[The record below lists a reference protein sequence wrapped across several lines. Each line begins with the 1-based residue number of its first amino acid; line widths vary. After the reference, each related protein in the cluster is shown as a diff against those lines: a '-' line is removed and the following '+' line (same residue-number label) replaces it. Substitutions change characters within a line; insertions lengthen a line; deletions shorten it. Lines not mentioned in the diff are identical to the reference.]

1 MTKNSPDTTVITGFH
16 VIEET
21 VRAVAEKE
29 AGKKSGGNACRPGIR
44 IFFSK
49 EGPRVRKIL
58 ALAEKNGI
66 PCVKTDAGTL
76 NSMVS
81 SLPQELKDHRGIVCS
96 LESVSG
102 KNGLPDGARPFNIQ
116 MSLDSLM
123 DSVKT
128 LDSCLVLVLDS
139 VTDPHNL
146 GAVLRSADQ
155 FQASALIVPESRSAK
170 DSGEENGV
178 VARAS
183 AGASA
188 WIPLVRTS
196 NLVRAVER
204 FKQAGFWVYGAEA
217 GGQSVADVKLPD
229 KTVFIMGSEGS
240 GISRLLRENCDGFV
254 SIPAAGRLDS
264 LNVSVAAGILLYEFR
279 RQKGYGL
286 PLSY

>member
-1 MTKNSPDTTVITGFH
+1 MYFTATARRDLRMRTGYNN
-16 VIEET
+16 
-21 VRAVAEKE
+21 
-29 AGKKSGGNACRPGIR
+29 AGVTSEMIPQI
-44 IFFSK
+44 
-49 EGPRVRKIL
+49 
-58 ALAEKNGI
+58 KNGNRRDKVLTVSI
-66 PCVKTDAGTL
+66 AAYNAKATL
-76 NSMVS
+76 
-81 SLPQELKDHRGIVCS
+81 PK
-96 LESVSG
+96 
-102 KNGLPDGARPFNIQ
+102 A
-116 MSLDSLM
+116 
-123 DSVKT
+123 